1 MQLGI
6 QHLPESPEQWRNRVQ
21 ELIKE
26 LRRPDLTPSQDF
38 LYRQDTAGTLSACI
52 EGIVNEMAIRNGL
65 PAEWLA
71 MEIEDGEGTPITIW
85 EVKPPSRDGV
95 EPIET
100 SNAALPEALLY
111 HGFDMADGKLSIDI
125 LDCDPVFIR
134 TVINTRH
141 GMSFGASSGAVLN
154 DQLIRQGANPLL
166 IAADILEHL
175 LDRPNRGIWDDR
187 INHWAT
193 TRQQTPV

>member
-1 MQLGI
+1 MRVGI
-6 QHLPESPEQWRNRVQ
+6 QHLPESPKQWRIRVQ
-21 ELIKE
+21 ELIQE
-26 LRRPDLTPSQDF
+26 LRRPDLTPSRGF
-38 LYRQDTAGTLSACI
+38 LYRQDTAGALSACI
-52 EGIVNEMAIRNGL
+52 EGVVNEMAIRNGL

-85 EVKPPSRDGV
+85 EVEPPSPDGV

-111 HGFDMADGKLSIDI
+111 HGFDMPDGKLSIDI

-141 GMSFGASSGAVLN
+141 GTSFGARSGAILN
-154 DQLIRQGANPLL
+154 DQLISQGVNQLL
-166 IAADILEHL
+166 IAADIFEHL
-175 LDRPNRGIWDDR
+175 LDRPNQGIWDGR
-187 INHWAT
+187 INHWAAK
-193 TRQQTPV
+193 RQQASV